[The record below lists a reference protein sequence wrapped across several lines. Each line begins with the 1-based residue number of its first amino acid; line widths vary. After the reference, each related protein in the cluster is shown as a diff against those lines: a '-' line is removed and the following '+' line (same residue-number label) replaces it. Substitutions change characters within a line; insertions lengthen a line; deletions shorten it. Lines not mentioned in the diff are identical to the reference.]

1 LRRGLKG
8 DRRQRFLVDD
18 YPATVSMRLKT
29 R

>member
-1 LRRGLKG
+1 LKG